1 MKVCTLPISLVRIIK
16 SCEEK
21 VLVDVVE
28 NGWYQHC
35 YVSIKEGFS

>member
-1 MKVCTLPISLVRIIK
+1 MKVCTLPITSVRIIK